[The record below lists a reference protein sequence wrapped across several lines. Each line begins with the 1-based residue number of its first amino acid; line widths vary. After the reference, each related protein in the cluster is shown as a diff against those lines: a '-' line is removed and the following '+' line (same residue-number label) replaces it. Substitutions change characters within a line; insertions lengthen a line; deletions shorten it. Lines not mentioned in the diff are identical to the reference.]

1 MTTHSRQGDEAR
13 EGVVLP
19 SNGDR
24 WTPGHGDSQASP
36 PAGQPWG
43 QPWGPAAPSGPQG
56 QQPTPP
62 PAQQAPQPQHP
73 SPRYQP
79 PGPPPQPPA
88 PGTAPGAVPG
98 AADETQLL
106 PPMSPSDP
114 APQAPQAPQAV
125 PGAQGV
131 QGARGGGADDMD
143 DATRVL
149 RPVTGGTPP
158 ERDAESTTVLR
169 RPLPPEGVPAS
180 PRPVPP
186 PPAGAPYGIRPGVPG
201 DRTTPPSDF
210 DGLFRGGA
218 QPGAQPGGRPADAT
232 QQLPP
237 IDPGAAQPPAQPSYG
252 GHGGHGGYDDDRGGY
267 GGGHGDGGRG
277 AGGRRGL
284 PRAAVAGL
292 VVAGLITAGL
302 AAGAA
307 LSGGDEPAERPQPQ
321 ARSSAPAEP
330 EQSPSPSADPVE
342 AQAKELDKLLADS
355 NNSRN
360 AVIRSVENIKKCEN
374 LGKAATD
381 LRDAARQ
388 RNDLVTRLDEIEI
401 DRLPRHQELAD
412 ALTEAWKASAAADD
426 HYAAWADQVAGKKG
440 CRKGKARV
448 TDRTAQGNKASGDA
462 TAAKK
467 KAAGLWNPTARQY
480 GLPERQFSQL

>member
-24 WTPGHGDSQASP
+24 WTPGHGDSQVSP

-43 QPWGPAAPSGPQG
+43 QPWGPAAPSGQQG
-56 QQPTPP
+56 QPAPP
-62 PAQQAPQPQHP
+62 PGGPAPQPQP
-73 SPRYQP
+73 PQYQP
-79 PGPPPQPPA
+79 PSPPPQPPVAGAA
-88 PGTAPGAVPG
+88 PGTVPG

-106 PPMSPSDP
+106 PPMTPSGP
-114 APQAPQAPQAV
+114 APHAPQAPQAPQAAPGAPGS
-125 PGAQGV
+125 PGAQG
-131 QGARGGGADDMD
+131 GRGGRESLD

-158 ERDAESTTVLR
+158 ERDTERTTMLR
-169 RPLPPEGVPAS
+169 RPLPPEGVPAAS
-180 PRPVPP
+180 RPVPP
-186 PPAGAPYGIRPGVPG
+186 PPAGAPYGIRPGAPG

-218 QPGAQPGGRPADAT
+218 QPGVQPGAQPADAT

-237 IDPGAAQPPAQPSYG
+237 IDAGTAQPSYGGGHG
-252 GHGGHGGYDDDRGGY
+252 GHGGHGGYGGP
-267 GGGHGDGGRG
+267 GGHGDGGR
-277 AGGRRGL
+277 ATGGRRGL

-292 VVAGLITAGL
+292 VVAGLVTAGL

-307 LSGGDEPAERPQPQ
+307 LSGGDKPVEQPRAEAP
-321 ARSSAPAEP
+321 APAEP
-330 EQSPSPSADPVE
+330 ERSPSPSADPAE

-388 RNDLVTRLDEIEI
+388 RNDLVTRLGEIEI
-401 DRLPRHQELAD
+401 DELPRHQELAD
-412 ALTEAWKASAAADD
+412 ALTNAWKASAAADN

-440 CRKGKARV
+440 CRKGQARI

-467 KAAGLWNPTARQY
+467 KAAGLWNPTARRY

>member
-24 WTPGHGDSQASP
+24 WTPGHGDSQVSP

-43 QPWGPAAPSGPQG
+43 QPWGPAAQSGPQG
-56 QQPTPP
+56 QQPPPP
-62 PAQQAPQPQHP
+62 PARPAPQPPQHQP
-73 SPRYQP
+73 S
-79 PGPPPQPPA
+79 GPPPQPPA
-88 PGTAPGAVPG
+88 PAPAPGAVPG

-106 PPMSPSDP
+106 PPMTPSGP
-114 APQAPQAPQAV
+114 APQAAPQGPQPPQASQAAQ
-125 PGAQGV
+125 GAQGT

-158 ERDAESTTVLR
+158 ERDVESTTVLR
-169 RPLPPEGVPAS
+169 RPLPPESAPAS
-180 PRPVPP
+180 SRQVPP
-186 PPAGAPYGIRPGVPG
+186 PPAGAPYGIRPGAPG

-210 DGLFRGGA
+210 DGLFRGGTRPGV
-218 QPGAQPGGRPADAT
+218 QPGVQPADAT

-252 GHGGHGGYDDDRGGY
+252 GGYGGRGGHDDGRGGY
-267 GGGHGDGGRG
+267 GGGG
-277 AGGRRGL
+277 GGRRGL

-307 LSGGDEPAERPQPQ
+307 LSGGDKPAEQPQ

-330 EQSPSPSADPVE
+330 EPEQSPSPSADP
-342 AQAKELDKLLADS
+342 AQAQAEELDKLLADS

-360 AVIRSVENIKKCEN
+360 AVIRSVENIKKCEK
-374 LGKAATD
+374 LGEAATD

-388 RNDLVTRLDEIEI
+388 RNDLVTRLGEIEI
-401 DRLPRHQELAD
+401 GALPRHQELAD
-412 ALTEAWKASAAADD
+412 ALTEAWKASAAADN

-440 CRKGKARV
+440 CRKGEARV

-467 KAAGLWNPTARQY
+467 KAAGLWNPTARRY